1 MKTLTKGECF
11 GCFEVIC
18 NSNRITDAIAKEK
31 THLLTIPV
39 FWLKNLYGDNY
50 RSVLVISLIKVAL
63 LHDYYFSC
71 LFYFPLCCL
80 YYLLICLIY

>member
-1 MKTLTKGECF
+1 MYIYIKRGSVNFQNDGKIMKTLTKGKCF

-18 NSNRITDAIAKEK
+18 NSNRKTLSIAKEK

-50 RSVLVISLIKVAL
+50 RSVLVN
-63 LHDYYFSC
+63 
-71 LFYFPLCCL
+71 
-80 YYLLICLIY
+80 